1 MPLQYKIAAKSDKG
15 LVRPINEDSLH
26 VDKTNHVF
34 AVCDGM
40 GGHQAGEVASQ
51 SASRTLTATFTTLSK
66 GLEQD
71 IALNLGRALPTSG
84 DLLVRGIRLANRT
97 IHTLS
102 ETNQGMSGMGT
113 TIVAIAIEN
122 DMMSIAHVGDSR
134 AYKID
139 EKQLTPLTIDHS
151 WVAEMQQQHQ
161 LTREEASSVVGKNII
176 TRALGVKQ
184 TVEVDYRL
192 LKIRAGDL
200 FLLCSDGLCGYAD
213 DEEIFDAVKHHRENI
228 DKMADQLVQMANER
242 GGSDNVSVIIVKIV
256 EAPESSIPELT
267 TFTLPAETPETLQAE
282 DLWIER
288 MTQLDQEQEADE
300 TSDTGKPKTMLLAI
314 IFVVFLAAAA
324 AIMYFSTGNR

>member
-1 MPLQYKIAAKSDKG
+1 
-15 LVRPINEDSLH
+15 
-26 VDKTNHVF
+26 
-34 AVCDGM
+34 M

-51 SASRTLTATFTTLSK
+51 SASRTLSATFTTLSK

-71 IALNLGRALPTSG
+71 PALSLGRALPTSG

-113 TIVAIAIEN
+113 TIVAIALEN

-151 WVAEMQQQHQ
+151 WVSEMQQQHQ

-192 LKIRAGDL
+192 IKVRAGDL

-213 DEEIFDAVKHHRENI
+213 DDEIFDAVKHHRENI
-228 DKMADQLVQMANER
+228 DKMSDQLVQMANER
-242 GGSDNVSVIIVKIV
+242 GGSDNVSVIIVKIT
-256 EAPESSIPELT
+256 EAPESAIPELAA
-267 TFTLPAETPETLQAE
+267 FTLPAESPETLQAE

-288 MTQLDQEQEADE
+288 MTQLDEQDTAEE
-300 TSDTGKPKTMLLAI
+300 TGSAKPKTLLLGV
-314 IFVVFLAAAA
+314 IFVLFIAAAA
-324 AIMYFSTGNR
+324 AIIYFSAGAK